1 MYSISIDSLD
11 DLVLVFLICGNAVIY
26 DNKTDKKALFLISF
40 QIKVFTQNYFMVNLD
55 NSFALEGKSPTIS
68 IRKPSLINE
77 DKKKSRILPSKAS
90 SKNPQSDQAIKPAFS
105 IESFSKHFQVY
116 PSILQFFLCLNH
128 TSYYFF
134 CVPEITR
141 DNVYRV

>member
-1 MYSISIDSLD
+1 MLIMYSISIDSLD

-77 DKKKSRILPSKAS
+77 DKKKSRILPS

-116 PSILQFFLCLNH
+116 PSNFAIFLMLKSYQLLLFLCA
-128 TSYYFF
+128 
-134 CVPEITR
+134 R
-141 DNVYRV
+141 DNQR